1 MIQESNQS
9 SSGDGST
16 ERTIQFDDNPPPK
29 HRQIHR
35 PTFTH
40 SNDTVLCTACKNAFS
55 KDAVK
60 ADDFRRRR
68 RNQHHESSEDLAK
81 AVEKGCYFCERFA
94 RHSAGPSIS
103 TVLNED
109 LILHPR
115 PDPVRL
121 FFASAEQ
128 HTGRAWREDDL
139 DDLVCFNLHKRSPDD
154 EPPARLS
161 PRMDSRETFGTM
173 IRWLNDC
180 VRNHPECR
188 VFYSHSTW
196 LPSRLVDIG
205 DPGSY
210 LWKIIATERLKTPP
224 NYGGYLTLSHR
235 WGSSP
240 FVQLTSDTLPGFHNY
255 TAIESLPKTFRDA
268 IALAHHFNIRHI
280 WIDSLCILQDSPLDW
295 KRESSRMDD
304 VYSNSTCNIVAAHSE
319 GPDGGLFRVRDPS
332 VLESFVVY
340 SERTDIPSGE
350 YTVWDHTS
358 ILNDYNRAP
367 LYKRGWV
374 FQERLLPKRALHF
387 GKDQVF
393 WKCRRRLACESLPD
407 GIPVAPDDEVV
418 EREKGVTR
426 IRRMRPQEE
435 EDSPQDEETFAIVWE
450 HLVEEYS
457 GCSLTYDKDKLAA
470 LNGMASIFS
479 NASLSRYIS
488 GIWNTRIARQICWS
502 LNPVAEKQPR
512 PSHPAPSWSWASVQ
526 GKVSFKAITNS
537 DESILHLT
545 RHFYHS
551 AHSDTPAGHHIP
563 LGGYIGMSGSVY
575 HLKVSDMSNNGVS
588 LCLDGKSER
597 LDYNPFVFDF
607 HQDSSPP
614 KELFI
619 LPLMCTQEPP
629 VNAKGVEVAGLILK
643 PLGDFIEDFGDMELR
658 KSYRYE
664 RVGFFNF
671 RPSDGK
677 GQRLL
682 YGSPFSE
689 AEKIKGLY
697 FSDKSNQR
705 ILLE

>member
-1 MIQESNQS
+1 MNRESNQS
-9 SSGDGST
+9 STRDGT
-16 ERTIQFDDNPPPK
+16 TKRTIQFDDNPPPK
-29 HRQIHR
+29 HRQLHH
-35 PTFTH
+35 PTLTY

-55 KDAVK
+55 KEAVK

-68 RNQHHESSEDLAK
+68 RNQHHESSEDLAN

-94 RHSAGPSIS
+94 RHSADPGIS

-109 LILHPR
+109 IILHPR

-121 FFASAEQ
+121 FFASSEQ

-139 DDLVCFNLHKRSPDD
+139 DDLVCFNLLKRSPDD

-161 PRMDSRETFGTM
+161 PRMDSQETFGTM
-173 IRWLNDC
+173 MKWLNDC

-188 VFYSHSTW
+188 VFLSHSTW
-196 LPSRLVDIG
+196 LPSRLIDVG
-205 DPGSY
+205 DPGSH
-210 LWKIIATERLKTPP
+210 LWRIIATEHHQTPA

-240 FVQLTSDTLPGFHNY
+240 FVQLTSDTLPRFQNY

-295 KRESSRMDD
+295 KKESSRMDD

-319 GPDGGLFRVRDPS
+319 GPNGGLFRARDPS
-332 VLESFVVY
+332 VLESFVVC

-367 LYKRGWV
+367 LYRRGWV
-374 FQERLLPKRALHF
+374 FQERLLPKRTLHF

-393 WKCRRRLACESLPD
+393 WKCRRRLTCESLPD
-407 GIPVAPDDEVV
+407 GIPVAPDIDVV
-418 EREKGVTR
+418 EREKGVIR

-435 EDSPQDEETFAIVWE
+435 EDSPEDDKTFATVWE

-457 GCSLTYDKDKLAA
+457 GCSLTYEKDKLAA
-470 LNGMASIFS
+470 LDGMAGIFS
-479 NASLSRYIS
+479 NASLSRYIF
-488 GIWNTRIARQICWS
+488 GIWDTHIARQICWS
-502 LNPVAEKQPR
+502 LNPAAEKKPR
-512 PSHPAPSWSWASVQ
+512 PAHPAPSWSWASVQ
-526 GKVSFKAITNS
+526 GKVSFKAIVNS
-537 DESILHLT
+537 DESILHLA

-551 AHSDTPAGHHIP
+551 AHSDTPAGRRIP

-575 HLKVSDMSNNGVS
+575 TLKVSDISNDGVS
-588 LCLDGKSER
+588 LDLDGKSER

-607 HQDSSPP
+607 YRDDLLPM
-614 KELFI
+614 ELVI
-619 LPLMCTQEPP
+619 LPLICTREPP
-629 VNAKGVEVAGLILK
+629 VNARGVEIAGLILH
-643 PLGDFIEDFGDMELR
+643 PLGRIIDDCEGMVFR
-658 KSYRYE
+658 RSYRYE

-671 RPSDGK
+671 RPCDGK
-677 GQRLL
+677 GQQLL
-682 YGSPFSE
+682 YGSHFTE
-689 AEKIKGLY
+689 AEKIKRPY
-697 FSDKSNQR
+697 NSNHR